1 MHGPTTDVLPLRC
14 HHKAPKPA
22 DSAIPRPTEIPQVR
36 APDGDSHKK
45 PTDKAAQPGIPRHG
59 RLECPYRLIQVF
71 MQVAGLASPNLAFAP
86 AGDRPSYNRQVT
98 GSSPVPPTGEVP
110 VNQQVIL
117 SRELSKQTLTSGN
130 A

>member
-1 MHGPTTDVLPLRC
+1 
-14 HHKAPKPA
+14 
-22 DSAIPRPTEIPQVR
+22 
-36 APDGDSHKK
+36 
-45 PTDKAAQPGIPRHG
+45 
-59 RLECPYRLIQVF
+59 
-71 MQVAGLASPNLAFAP
+71 MQVAGLASPNLAFTP